1 MRYNQPRV
9 DVGGRLAFAAAC
21 LAMLAVASIVVSP
34 ISSAQSSGARAA
46 AAGQVPRTSD
56 GKPDFSGMWDNPK
69 EPGAKGAAT
78 VFDKAKMAP
87 FVPGGEALF
96 YEPRTGDPR
105 HDEPRAFCMP
115 SGFPSAFLGPY
126 PVQIIQTPQY
136 LVMSTEFMNVTRI
149 IPLDGRPHKTDI
161 EPTFYGE
168 PIGHWDGDTLV
179 IDGRNY
185 KRWSLDDYYY
195 QNPKEYRMHSDAF
208 HTIERLRRVDT
219 DTIAYEFTVDDPK
232 IFTKPWSVQ
241 WQMKRH
247 PEWEKTG
254 LYEMVCNENNRCEG
268 GKCKS

>member
-1 MRYNQPRV
+1 MSKIQTNV
-9 DVGGRLAFAAAC
+9 AALASVLAVV
-21 LAMLAVASIVVSP
+21 LVAMLN
-34 ISSAQSSGARAA
+34 AQSKPVAQIPRAA
-46 AAGQVPRTSD
+46 D
-56 GKPDFSGMWDNPK
+56 GKPDLSGMWDNPK
-69 EPGAKGAAT
+69 EPGSRAPAT

-87 FVPGGEALF
+87 FAPGGEALF

-126 PVQIIQTPQY
+126 PVQLIQTPQY

-149 IPLDGRPHKTDI
+149 VPLDGRPHKTDI

-168 PIGHWDGDTLV
+168 PVGRWEGDTLV
-179 IDGRNY
+179 IEGRNY
-185 KRWSLDDYYY
+185 KRWSLDDWYY
-195 QNPKEYRMHSDAF
+195 QNPKEYRMHSEAF
-208 HTIERLRRVDT
+208 HSIERLRRVDA

-241 WQMKRH
+241 WEMKRH

-268 GKCKS
+268 GKCRDSK

>member
-1 MRYNQPRV
+1 MKRHIMTV
-9 DVGGRLAFAAAC
+9 L
-21 LAMLAVASIVVSP
+21 
-34 ISSAQSSGARAA
+34 AA
-46 AAGQVPRTSD
+46 AALVAAIWIPSAPVAAGAQGQSATAQIPRTAD

-69 EPGAKGAAT
+69 TPGGRGVAT

-87 FVPGGEALF
+87 FKPGGEALF

-126 PVQIIQTPQY
+126 PIQILQTPKY

-168 PIGHWDGDTLV
+168 PVGHWEGDTLV
-179 IDGRNY
+179 IEGKNY
-185 KRWSLDDYYY
+185 KRWSLDDWYY
-195 QNPKEYRMHSDAF
+195 QNPKEYRMHTDAL
-208 HTIERLRRVDT
+208 HTIERLRRT
-219 DTIAYEFTVDDPK
+219 DANTIAYQFTVDDPK
-232 IFTKPWSVQ
+232 IFSAPWSVE
-241 WQMKRH
+241 WEMKAH

-268 GKCKS
+268 GNCRASQ

>member
-1 MRYNQPRV
+1 MR
-9 DVGGRLAFAAAC
+9 
-21 LAMLAVASIVVSP
+21 
-34 ISSAQSSGARAA
+34 AQSQPASNQIPRAA
-46 AAGQVPRTSD
+46 D

-78 VFDKAKMAP
+78 VFNRAKMAP

-126 PVQIIQTPQY
+126 PIQIIQTPQY

-168 PIGHWDGDTLV
+168 PVGRWEGDTLV
-179 IDGRNY
+179 IEAKNY
-185 KRWSLDDYYY
+185 KRWSLDDWYY
-195 QNPKEYRMHSDAF
+195 QNPKEYRMHTEALR
-208 HTIERLRRVDT
+208 TVERLRRVDRQHHR
-219 DTIAYEFTVDDPK
+219 VR
-232 IFTKPWSVQ
+232 VH
-241 WQMKRH
+241 RGR
-247 PEWEKTG
+247 PEDLHEAVVGRVGDEAPSRVGEDRPLRDG
-254 LYEMVCNENNRCEG
+254 LQREQPLRRRQLPQVEAG
-268 GKCKS
+268 L